1 MYISRQD
8 IAFSSAHC
16 IFMWSDRNIHCH
28 NLTLQ
33 FGMFCII
40 SNFRVA
46 LWSELVHKWL
56 GNLPHPPLIVS
67 VTYFVCKELTTLK
80 SRAADLHS
88 LPLLSTINVVCK
100 FKILHELFES
110 IPTAQRIKLI
120 NGGKKSKSF
129 KSLFNFYFVLGI
141 FCILC
146 K

>member
-1 MYISRQD
+1 MRSWLQENLY
-8 IAFSSAHC
+8 FSPRYCLFLRSLYFHVK
-16 IFMWSDRNIHCH
+16 WPYIHCH

-100 FKILHELFES
+100 SKILHELFES

-120 NGGKKSKSF
+120 NGRKKCNHSNHFSI
-129 KSLFNFYFVLGI
+129 SILF
-141 FCILC
+141 
-146 K
+146 